1 MKGVRWIHPL
11 ILICVNPVLLMDH
24 SYRHNKHDVHFAGF
38 FPTSLGY
45 METSIGQGVM
55 PAVKLAIR
63 HVNKS
68 PVVLPHNRI
77 RMHWNNTA
85 VSINHTWAGNFLN
98 MDIEI
103 NARSELK
110 TCGYRDQCLISF
122 FVNITINKLEWCT
135 QSLEQPTR
143 SRKIRNFARPLVR
156 LVGIH

>member
-1 MKGVRWIHPL
+1 MRLRTPGMKGVEWIYPL
-11 ILICVNPVLLMDH
+11 ILICVNPVLLIDH

-85 VSINHTWAGNFLN
+85 VSILYILVLQKINFPGFWFSLG
-98 MDIEI
+98 
-103 NARSELK
+103 AS
-110 TCGYRDQCLISF
+110 S
-122 FVNITINKLEWCT
+122 INKC
-135 QSLEQPTR
+135 
-143 SRKIRNFARPLVR
+143 
-156 LVGIH
+156 